1 MNNANTCITC
11 AVWNTVVSPPF
22 ASGAFGRVYRGS
34 VDGQDVAVKTIRS
47 EEWAIGMRATV
58 YLYLGRWGVVAAT
71 SPPLDPVC
79 SNVNAPLTTAI
90 R

>member
-1 MNNANTCITC
+1 MDALVAYVRTHVQHTCITC

-47 EEWAIGMRATV
+47 EE
-58 YLYLGRWGVVAAT
+58 GRSG
-71 SPPLDPVC
+71 
-79 SNVNAPLTTAI
+79 
-90 R
+90 